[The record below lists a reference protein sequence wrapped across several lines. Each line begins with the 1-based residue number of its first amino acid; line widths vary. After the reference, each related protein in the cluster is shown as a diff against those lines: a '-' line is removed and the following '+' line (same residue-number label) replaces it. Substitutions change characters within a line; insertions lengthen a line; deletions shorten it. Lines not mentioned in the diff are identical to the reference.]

1 MKKGIACG
9 VCSHW
14 ETNGGKTS
22 RVIVTHITVAAVK
35 ACAMRTYRAA
45 ATLVEATP
53 AEVTSTHCGVITKA
67 GHPCRNGLNCPIHKG

>member
-9 VCSHW
+9 ACSHW
-14 ETNGGKTS
+14 ETGGGKAS

-35 ACAMRTYRAA
+35 ACAMRTYRAVA
-45 ATLVEATP
+45 PVIEAIP
-53 AEVTSTHCGVITKA
+53 AEVISTHCGAITKA